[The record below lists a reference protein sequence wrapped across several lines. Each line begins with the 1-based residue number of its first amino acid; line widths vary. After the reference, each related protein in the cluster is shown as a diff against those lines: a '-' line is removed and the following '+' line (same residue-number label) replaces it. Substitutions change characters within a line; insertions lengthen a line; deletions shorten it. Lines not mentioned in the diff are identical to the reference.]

1 MKLTPILYMSAA
13 MLMLLSCGNTSTND
27 NHEDSLWTSPAV
39 SNEIIDLGTIERSD
53 TFTLRGKVYRYE
65 FRLASVDSLP
75 IIVNSDGTRYYD
87 NDVTLTVRHDST
99 VVLRRPMYQQT
110 RCATPRWSVLVST
123 SPMPTTT
130 TTCGS
135 SLPSAIPTR
144 RQASIIPLKCAWHPT
159 EPIRFIPPKILKP
172 NHSLREST
180 KTLLTISAYNNNPS
194 HGLSS

>member
-13 MLMLLSCGNTSTND
+13 MLMLLSCGNTTTND

-99 VVLRRPMYQQT
+99 VVLRRRFTKHSFASHVPADQM
-110 RCATPRWSVLVST
+110 RNSALVGFSFDFT
-123 SPMPTTT
+123 HADDHNY
-130 TTCGS
+130 
-135 SLPSAIPTR
+135 L
-144 RQASIIPLKCAWHPT
+144 
-159 EPIRFIPPKILKP
+159 RFIASVGDPDETTGVNYPVEVRVAP
-172 NHSLREST
+172 DGTYSLYPAEDFETES
-180 KTLLTISAYNNNPS
+180 LFEGINEDPS
-194 HGLSS
+194 DNLGV

>member
-13 MLMLLSCGNTSTND
+13 MLMLLSCGNTTTND

-39 SNEIIDLGTIERSD
+39 SNEIIDLGTIERSY

-99 VVLRRPMYQQT
+99 VVLRRRFTKHSFASHVPADQM
-110 RCATPRWSVLVST
+110 RNSALVGFSFDFT
-123 SPMPTTT
+123 HADDHNY
-130 TTCGS
+130 
-135 SLPSAIPTR
+135 L
-144 RQASIIPLKCAWHPT
+144 
-159 EPIRFIPPKILKP
+159 RFIATVGDPDETTSVNYPVEVRVAP
-172 NHSLREST
+172 DGTYSLFPAEDFETES
-180 KTLLTISAYNNNPS
+180 LFEGINEDPS
-194 HGLSS
+194 DNLGV

>member
-13 MLMLLSCGNTSTND
+13 MLMLLSCGNTTTND

-99 VVLRRPMYQQT
+99 VVLRRRFTKHSFASHVPADQM
-110 RCATPRWSVLVST
+110 RNSALVGFSFDFT
-123 SPMPTTT
+123 HADDHNY
-130 TTCGS
+130 
-135 SLPSAIPTR
+135 L
-144 RQASIIPLKCAWHPT
+144 
-159 EPIRFIPPKILKP
+159 RFIATVGDPDETTGVNYPVEVRVAP
-172 NHSLREST
+172 DGTYSLEPAEDFETES
-180 KTLLTISAYNNNPS
+180 LFEGINEDPS
-194 HGLSS
+194 DNLGV

>member
-99 VVLRRPMYQQT
+99 VVLRRRFTKHSFASHVPADQI
-110 RCATPRWSVLVST
+110 RNSALVGFSFDFT
-123 SPMPTTT
+123 HADDHNY
-130 TTCGS
+130 
-135 SLPSAIPTR
+135 L
-144 RQASIIPLKCAWHPT
+144 
-159 EPIRFIPPKILKP
+159 RFIATVGDPDETTGVNYPVEVRVAP
-172 NHSLREST
+172 DGTYSLEPAEDFETES
-180 KTLLTISAYNNNPS
+180 LFEGINEDPS
-194 HGLSS
+194 DNLGV

>member
-27 NHEDSLWTSPAV
+27 NHEDSLWPSPVV

-99 VVLRRPMYQQT
+99 VVLRRRFTKHSFASHVPADQM
-110 RCATPRWSVLVST
+110 RNSALVGFSFDFT
-123 SPMPTTT
+123 HADDHNY
-130 TTCGS
+130 
-135 SLPSAIPTR
+135 L
-144 RQASIIPLKCAWHPT
+144 
-159 EPIRFIPPKILKP
+159 RFIATVGDPDETTGVNYPVEVRVAP
-172 NHSLREST
+172 DGTYSLEPAEDFETES
-180 KTLLTISAYNNNPS
+180 LFEGINEDPS
-194 HGLSS
+194 DNLGV